1 MRAPLRIGI
10 ATLVLTLVAGAAS
23 AAGDLFI
30 SEYVEGSSNN
40 KAIEIYNGTGA
51 AVDLAAGGYLIQMY
65 FNGAVLP
72 GTTVALNGVVAA
84 GDVFVLAHASAV
96 AAVLAVAD
104 QTSGSAFYNGDDAV
118 LLVKG
123 AGIVVDAI
131 GQVGFDPGAEWGVGL
146 ESTQDNTLR
155 RKATVCAG
163 DTDPNDVFD
172 PATEWVGFAQD
183 TFDGL
188 GQHTVDCGVTATRS
202 RTWGTV
208 KQIYR

>member
-10 ATLVLTLVAGAAS
+10 ATLALSLVAGAAP
-23 AAGDLFI
+23 AADLFI
-30 SEYVEGSSNN
+30 SEYIEGSSNN

-51 AVDLAAGGYLIQMY
+51 PVDLAAGGYLIQMY

>member
-10 ATLVLTLVAGAAS
+10 ATLVLSVVTAGAS
-23 AAGDLFI
+23 AAGDVFI
-30 SEYVEGSSNN
+30 SEYIEGSSNN

-51 AVDLAAGGYLIQMY
+51 PVDLTADGYQIQMY
-65 FNGAVLP
+65 FNGAVTP

-84 GDVFVLAHASAV
+84 GDVFVLAHASAI

-155 RKATVCAG
+155 RKPTVCTG

-172 PATEWVGFAQD
+172 PAPEWVGFAQD

-188 GQHTVDCGVTATRS
+188 GQHAADCGVTATQS